1 MLFEKSKENL
11 EITTWYHK
19 SFPSAP
25 RLSEGG
31 RGPGVLEG
39 TTLRAYLSL
48 RAVFQPTAL
57 MTEIRGTR

>member
-1 MLFEKSKENL
+1 MTFNL
-11 EITTWYHK
+11 PT
-19 SFPSAP
+19 
-25 RLSEGG
+25 RVSEGG

>member
-1 MLFEKSKENL
+1 MPF
-11 EITTWYHK
+11 
-19 SFPSAP
+19 SAAA
-25 RLSEGG
+25 RLSELG
-31 RGPGVLEG
+31 RGRERPGS